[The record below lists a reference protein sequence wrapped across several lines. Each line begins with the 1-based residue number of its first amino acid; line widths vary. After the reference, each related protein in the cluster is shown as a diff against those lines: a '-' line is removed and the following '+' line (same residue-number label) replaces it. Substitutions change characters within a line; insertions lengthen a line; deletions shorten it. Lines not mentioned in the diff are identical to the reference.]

1 VTTPR
6 WLLKIL
12 WLEDRALSRLTGGR
26 MTMPNGTGGR
36 VRTLFLHTVGRSTGQ
51 PRRNGLYYLE
61 DGANLVVVASNAGR
75 DEDPAWWL
83 NLRAQPDTEVEVGTD
98 VREVHARRASAEEA
112 AALYERF
119 AAALPQYAGY
129 RRRTTREIPVVI
141 LEPR

>member
-6 WLLKIL
+6 WLLRIL

-26 MTMPNGTGGR
+26 MAMPNGTGGR

-61 DGANLVVVASNAGR
+61 DGPNLVVVASNAGR

-83 NLRAQPDTEVEVGTD
+83 NLRAHPNTEVEIGTQ
-98 VREVHARRASAEEA
+98 VRAVHARQATAEEG

-119 AAALPQYAGY
+119 AAALPQYADY
-129 RRRTTREIPVVI
+129 RRRTTRPIPVVI

>member
-1 VTTPR
+1 MTTPR